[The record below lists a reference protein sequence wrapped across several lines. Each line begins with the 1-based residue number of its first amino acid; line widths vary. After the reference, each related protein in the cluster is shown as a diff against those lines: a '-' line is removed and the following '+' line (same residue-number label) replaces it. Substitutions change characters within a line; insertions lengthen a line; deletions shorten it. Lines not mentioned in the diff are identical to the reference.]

1 MRPAVNAWQT
11 GLRLRR
17 ALLRNFG
24 GAVRLRRRLG
34 GAALAAA
41 GCAATHRA
49 GCAAT
54 CAATC
59 TAFRDL
65 LRRQVERLVQMQF
78 AVPLALGGLVIT
90 ARIIMHGAAVVA
102 IGG

>member
-41 GCAATHRA
+41 GGAATHRA

-54 CAATC
+54 CAASF
-59 TAFRDL
+59 AALGDL
-65 LRRQVERLVQMQF
+65 LRRQVERLLRIEV
-78 AVPLALGGLVIT
+78 VLPLGVWGLVIN
-90 ARIIMHGAAVVA
+90 ARIIIAGAA
-102 IGG
+102 